1 MFKFRNICGALVSA
15 DTQIVAT
22 DLATKTGGKMHLSL
36 SRGETYTKAFGIADA
51 AEDGEAAKML
61 ANEIT
66 SALCA
71 DTVQNM
77 NQVVGILKSK
87 MTEWYA
93 AYGQNRPPSTQFVFA
108 AAVGGSCELFYCS
121 PPNTVLPKNEPFAV
135 GQGARPIE
143 PLFPSL
149 PAFSQP
155 SAESALLRTAYWMY
169 RAKRDEGSM
178 CGGPTA
184 IFMISQYGKAA
195 PFGGQEVKAAE
206 ELGAEVDELLQQCRY
221 SVLNG
226 TSEQEQRSF
235 LGDFSNSYLALA
247 AKARDIAFPTLQ
259 WLEGTSWATQ
269 SASQKSEPAQ

>member
-1 MFKFRNICGALVSA
+1 MTPRPQTVRIGIAWPPRRRRVTIAIGDMFKFRNICGALVSA

-108 AAVGGSCELFYCS
+108 AAVGRLLRI
-121 PPNTVLPKNEPFAV
+121 VL
-135 GQGARPIE
+135 
-143 PLFPSL
+143 LL
-149 PAFSQP
+149 PA
-155 SAESALLRTAYWMY
+155 
-169 RAKRDEGSM
+169 
-178 CGGPTA
+178 
-184 IFMISQYGKAA
+184 
-195 PFGGQEVKAAE
+195 
-206 ELGAEVDELLQQCRY
+206 
-221 SVLNG
+221 
-226 TSEQEQRSF
+226 
-235 LGDFSNSYLALA
+235 
-247 AKARDIAFPTLQ
+247 
-259 WLEGTSWATQ
+259 
-269 SASQKSEPAQ
+269 